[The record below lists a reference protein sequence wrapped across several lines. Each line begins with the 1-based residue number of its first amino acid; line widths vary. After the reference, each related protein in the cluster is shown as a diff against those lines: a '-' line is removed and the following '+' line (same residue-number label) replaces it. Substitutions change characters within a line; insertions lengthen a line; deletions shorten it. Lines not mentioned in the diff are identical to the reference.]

1 MDRRIGALLVVLAWL
16 TLPDCDVL
24 ADAEEEPESNREWQ
38 QALERRLASHRD
50 EPRPGPES
58 SAFLDPP

>member
-16 TLPDCDVL
+16 TLPDRDVL
-24 ADAEEEPESNREWQ
+24 ADAEEEPERNRGWQ
-38 QALERRLASHRD
+38 QALERRLASRRD
-50 EPRPGPES
+50 EPHPGPES

>member
-16 TLPDCDVL
+16 TLPDCDAL
-24 ADAEEEPESNREWQ
+24 ADAEEEPEPKRGWQ
-38 QALERRLASHRD
+38 QALERRLVSGRD